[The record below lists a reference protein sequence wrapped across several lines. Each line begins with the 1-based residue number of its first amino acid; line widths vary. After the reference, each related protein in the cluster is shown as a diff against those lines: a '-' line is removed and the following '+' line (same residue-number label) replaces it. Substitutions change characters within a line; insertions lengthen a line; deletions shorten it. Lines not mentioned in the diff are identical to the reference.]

1 MVYLIYILA
10 AFRSELSRTVMT
22 ASVSLAA
29 KGDRHGEAM
38 GVQGTVSSA
47 LTAGG
52 PLLGGWLFVPVSP
65 PGPFAIIACFAATAF
80 VATATYM
87 VQNRNKAAEG
97 ITEPPRSCWR
107 EERKLVG
114 ASGFEPPTPTPPV

>member
-1 MVYLIYILA
+1 VVLTFLAFVFVREPAVVYLIHILA
-10 AFRSELSRTVMT
+10 AFRSGLGRTVMT

-29 KGDRHGEAM
+29 EADRCGEAM

-52 PLLGGWLFVPVSP
+52 LLLAGWIFVSVSP
-65 PGPFAIIACFAATAF
+65 SGPFAIIACFAATAF

-87 VQNRNKAAEG
+87 VQNRYKAAEG
-97 ITEPPRSCWR
+97 ITEPPRSC
-107 EERKLVG
+107 
-114 ASGFEPPTPTPPV
+114 